1 MKDHGREG
9 GEAVNAQQGQ
19 RDAIAAGMLLVAG
32 TTYLTMSFGVAPLLI
47 VGVAGS
53 AAYLL
58 WFVAYRPAPFVS
70 TRLLSLYLATVGG
83 FAFHSIEECLGH
95 YGPAVGRIF
104 GFAWTDSAFLV
115 AILVL
120 LGALSFVAIGL
131 QRRVRLAGFVAIL
144 FLMTRLAEVGL
155 FIFPFLRPAI
165 APDVAQSVSETVHG
179 TMVHDMPNHC
189 MAVVGA
195 YYFPGMLTVVLPL
208 VPAVLA
214 LREIWRGRAKPVE

>member
-1 MKDHGREG
+1 VSAKPGP
-9 GEAVNAQQGQ
+9 Q
-19 RDAIAAGMLLVAG
+19 DAIAAGLLLVAG
-32 TTYLTMSFGVAPLLI
+32 TTYLTMNFGLAPLLI
-47 VGVAGS
+47 VGIAGG
-53 AAYLL
+53 AGYVL
-58 WFVAYRPAPFVS
+58 WLVAYRPAPFVS
-70 TRLLSLYLATVGG
+70 SRLLSLYLATVGG

-115 AILVL
+115 VILGL
-120 LGALSFVAIGL
+120 LGALSLVAIGL

-165 APDVAQSVSETVHG
+165 EPDVAQPISAMVRRTF
-179 TMVHDMPNHC
+179 VHDMPNHYLP
-189 MAVVGA
+189 VVGA
-195 YYFPGMLTVVLPL
+195 YYFPGMLTVVLPF

-214 LREIWRGRAKPVE
+214 LREIWRNRAGAAPALAGRQG